1 MDEKIIQLMRS
12 SDWKD
17 RFRAEVMEL
26 STRLE
31 RIDNMLEKYRTNTLE
46 FIPNC
51 PYDILYEQSIYMRQ
65 YLRILQERAEIE
77 DIKL

>member
-31 RIDNMLEKYRTNTLE
+31 RLDNMLEKYRNNALE

-77 DIKL
+77 DVKL

>member
-1 MDEKIIQLMRS
+1 MDDKIIQLIRS
-12 SDWKD
+12 DDWKD

-26 STRLE
+26 SIRLE
-31 RIDNMLEKYRTNTLE
+31 RLDNMLEKYRNNALD

>member
-31 RIDNMLEKYRTNTLE
+31 RLDNMLEKYRNNALE

-65 YLRILQERAEIE
+65 YLRILQERSEIE

>member
-31 RIDNMLEKYRTNTLE
+31 RLDNMLEKYRNNTLE

-65 YLRILQERAEIE
+65 YLRILQERSEIE

>member
-31 RIDNMLEKYRTNTLE
+31 RLDNMLEKYRNNALD

-51 PYDILYEQSIYMRQ
+51 PYDILYEQAVYMRQ